1 MQGLQRFGLQLRRL
15 RMDWLSIW
23 AARIPVVDIR
33 AAYMFAV
40 NMQAQQAFLELC
52 TACTVA
58 GVLAELV
65 AAAAASVAL
74 LPAR

>member
-1 MQGLQRFGLQLRRL
+1 MQGLQRFGLRLRRL

-33 AAYMFAV
+33 AAYMIAA
-40 NMQAQQAFLELC
+40 NMQVLQVFLELC

-58 GVLAELV
+58 GVLAELAALV
-65 AAAAASVAL
+65 AAAAL
-74 LPAR
+74 LPER